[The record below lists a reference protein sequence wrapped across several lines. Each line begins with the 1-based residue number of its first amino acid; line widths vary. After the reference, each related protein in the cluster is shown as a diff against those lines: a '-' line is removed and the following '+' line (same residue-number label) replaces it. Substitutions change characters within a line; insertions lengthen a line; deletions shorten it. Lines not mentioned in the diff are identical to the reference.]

1 MNFDFVYKI
10 CTKYEWNDAKENK
23 IFKGTPLDL
32 KDGYIHFSDIN
43 QIKQTLNK
51 FYLNQPNLV
60 LLKVDAL
67 KLQKLVWEQS
77 SSGDMFPH
85 LYSDFDVGCVVK
97 EYPLDLKEDGN
108 HKIPVSY
115 THLTL
120 PTTTIV

>member
-10 CTKYEWNDAKENK
+10 CTKSEWNDAKENK

-32 KDGYIHFSDIN
+32 KDGFIHFSDIN
-43 QIKQTLNK
+43 QVKQSLNI
-51 FYLNQPNLV
+51 FYLNHPNLV

-85 LYSDFDVGCVVK
+85 LYSDFDIDCVVK

-108 HKIPVSY
+108 HKIPSE
-115 THLTL
+115 
-120 PTTTIV
+120 IK

>member
-10 CTKYEWNDAKENK
+10 CTKSEWNDAKQNK
-23 IFKGTPLDL
+23 IFKGTPLDF

-85 LYSDFDVGCVVK
+85 LYSDFDIDCVVK

-108 HKIPVSY
+108 HKIPSE
-115 THLTL
+115 
-120 PTTTIV
+120 IK

>member
-10 CTKYEWNDAKENK
+10 CTKSEWNDAKENK
-23 IFKGTPLDL
+23 IFKGTSLDL
-32 KDGYIHFSDIN
+32 KDGFIHFSDIN
-43 QIKQTLNK
+43 QVKQTLNK

-97 EYPLDLKEDGN
+97 EYSLDLKEDGN
-108 HKIPVSY
+108 HKIPSE
-115 THLTL
+115 
-120 PTTTIV
+120 IK